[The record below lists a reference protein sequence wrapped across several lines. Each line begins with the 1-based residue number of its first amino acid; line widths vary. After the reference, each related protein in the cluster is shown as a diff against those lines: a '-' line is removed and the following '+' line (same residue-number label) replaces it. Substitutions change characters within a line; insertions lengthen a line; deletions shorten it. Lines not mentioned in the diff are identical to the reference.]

1 MSEPRIVQVV
11 MPQMGESLSE
21 GTIVKW
27 LKQPG
32 DPIGHDE
39 PLFELSTDKVDTDV
53 PAPAAGLLSKI
64 LAREGETVAVG
75 AIVAL
80 IETSPTDAAAAAA
93 DRSADAAPATPHPPV
108 APASE
113 EPAGHFKST
122 HAPQLVSFRR
132 DRAAAVNTT
141 SDDRQ
146 LVAPRSAGPAVRGDA
161 ASPTHPS
168 NRSFSPAVLGDAQRA
183 GLSLQQLT
191 SLTGSGRGG
200 RITKRDVQQF
210 LNSGGREAAAAV
222 RPDQHAPRRGAGPP
236 PEYVYRP
243 VEADRIEPM
252 SPVRKRIAR
261 HMRWSVRISPHA
273 TAQSEVDMSAVSAVL
288 DRREAFRAQTGAPL
302 TYTVFAAAACV
313 KALRDFPVLNSSVVG
328 DQIVFKP
335 MVNLGMAVA
344 LADTH
349 ELIVPVVRGADGLS
363 LIGLARGI
371 QDVATRARSRHLR
384 PEDVQG
390 GTFTLTNP
398 GIFGGITGTPILNQ
412 PQVGILSLGAVR
424 KQPVVVDDAIVVRPM
439 MALALTFD
447 HRATDGM
454 VAFRFLARVRELL
467 EALPED
473 WNWTT

>member
-1 MSEPRIVQVV
+1 MSEPRVVQVV

-32 DPIGHDE
+32 DRIGHDE

-53 PAPAAGLLSKI
+53 PAPAAGILSKI

-75 AIVAL
+75 EPVAL
-80 IETSPTDAAAAAA
+80 IETHP
-93 DRSADAAPATPHPPV
+93 ADAGATSGATVGAGPATAPPV
-108 APASE
+108 ATPSE

-132 DRAAAVNTT
+132 DRGTAAPDNERLAGAPQAAAY
-141 SDDRQ
+141 S
-146 LVAPRSAGPAVRGDA
+146 LRSTAGT
-161 ASPTHPS
+161 ASHPP
-168 NRSFSPAVLGDAQRA
+168 NRSFSPAVLGEGQRA
-183 GLSLQQLT
+183 GLPLQQLT
-191 SLTGSGRGG
+191 GITGSGRGG
-200 RITKRDVQQF
+200 RITKRDVRQF
-210 LNSGGREAAAAV
+210 LQSGGHAATAAGPPGTNMA
-222 RPDQHAPRRGAGPP
+222 RPAGGPP
-236 PEYVYRP
+236 PEYLYRP
-243 VEADRIEPM
+243 TEADRIEPM

-273 TAQSEVDMSAVSAVL
+273 TAQSEVDMTAVSAVL
-288 DRREAFRAQTGAPL
+288 DRREAFRAQIGAPL
-302 TYTVFAAAACV
+302 TYTVFGAAACV
-313 KALRDFPVLNSSVVG
+313 RALRDFPVLNSSVVG
-328 DQIVFKP
+328 DQVVFKTT
-335 MVNLGMAVA
+335 VNLGMAVA
-344 LADTH
+344 LADTD
-349 ELIVPVVRGADGLS
+349 ELIVPVVHGADNLS
-363 LIGLARGI
+363 LIGLARAI
-371 QDVATRARSRHLR
+371 HDLATRARSRQLR

-424 KQPVVVDDAIVVRPM
+424 KQAVVVDDEVVIRPM